1 MVAGSNPVAPIEVKA
16 GFCKGFGFLDPRST
30 ARRYQNYLPS
40 GNKSVITG
48 E

>member
-16 GFCKGFGFLDPRST
+16 GFCKELGFLDPRST
-30 ARRYQNYLPS
+30 ARRCQMVN
-40 GNKSVITG
+40 NSVITG